1 MAAASLWLRRPRRID
16 RGKLLFWALG
26 MGAALLWVVPF
37 CWMISTS
44 LKPEGQI
51 LRYPPEWLPR
61 EVTLESYGRV
71 LSFQVG
77 RWFWNS
83 FVVATVSTLLTLMLN
98 SAAGY
103 AFLFDALGLPPWAT
117 FFVSVIAASLT
128 RSALGGVLPGRRRW
142 TRTVEWRRIDLD
154 ELLP

>member
-1 MAAASLWLRRPRRID
+1 MRWTV
-16 RGKLLFWALG
+16 
-26 MGAALLWVVPF
+26 AALLRPITFVLAVVAAVIVGDRTDSF
-37 CWMISTS
+37 WYG
-44 LKPEGQI
+44 L
-51 LRYPPEWLPR
+51 LAWL
-61 EVTLESYGRV
+61 VAMGVGRV
-71 LSFQVG
+71 VG
-77 RWFWNS
+77 AIMRGRLDRAVYKAVWP
-83 FVVATVSTLLTLMLN
+83 V